1 MRGLLLAALLCA
13 GPALAQ
19 QAPLTL
25 PTRDVAITY
34 RGTGG
39 GDAVTIVM
47 AWSAAR
53 QAVRME
59 MPGMGW
65 SVANHGATPPSG
77 FIVMEEARRVMDM
90 PAQVLNRQIGAPRDA
105 RFVRE
110 GSDRVAGQACTIWRY
125 QSGGDEGRVCMT
137 ADGVMLRSQG
147 SFAGQSG
154 GMEATQVTYAPQ
166 DPSRFEPPAGYQ
178 RMPSRR

>member
-1 MRGLLLAALLCA
+1 MRAVALAVLLAAA
-13 GPALAQ
+13 PAAAQ
-19 QAPLTL
+19 QAPLMV
-25 PTRDVAITY
+25 PMRDVAITY
-34 RGTGG
+34 RSTGG
-39 GDAVTIVM
+39 GDPVTISM

-53 QAVRME
+53 KAVRMD

-110 GSDRVAGQACTIWRY
+110 GSDRIAGQACTVWRY
-125 QSGGDEGRVCMT
+125 QSGADEGRVCLT

-147 SFAGQSG
+147 SFAGQPG

-166 DPSRFEPPAGYQ
+166 DPSRFDPPAGYQ
-178 RMPSRR
+178 RMPLRR